1 MAIFKIFERGNSN
14 NSLIMVIQNF
24 ISQPVLLDQL
34 RKLGGLIFNQVD
46 RAAKS
51 GDYVYDSQLRQL
63 LGMLNTL
70 SWKHE
75 TLEDTVDQAILLG
88 VILGVFML
96 LLVLGV
102 VLTTIKKCR
111 DQQPGR
117 NNSDDNGGGTL
128 MTKLGN
134 NLRQTVISP
143 RLRATYPLLSAANMK
158 SSKAACTMEA
168 FPTMERD
175 MMLKPRQK
183 L

>member
-1 MAIFKIFERGNSN
+1 
-14 NSLIMVIQNF
+14 MVIQNF

-75 TLEDTVDQAILLG
+75 TLEDTVDQAILIG
-88 VILGVFML
+88 VVLGVFMFL
-96 LLVLGV
+96 LMLGL

-134 NLRQTVISP
+134 NLRQTVIS
-143 RLRATYPLLSAANMK
+143 A
-158 SSKAACTMEA
+158 EA
-168 FPTMERD
+168 QSDIPIVIGGKHEIKQGGLHHGGFPHDGKRYD
-175 MMLKPRQK
+175 A
-183 L
+183 

>member
-1 MAIFKIFERGNSN
+1 
-14 NSLIMVIQNF
+14 MVIQNF

-75 TLEDTVDQAILLG
+75 TLEDQVDQVILIG
-88 VILGVFML
+88 AVLGVFML
-96 LLVLGV
+96 LLMLGL

-134 NLRQTVISP
+134 NLRQTVIS
-143 RLRATYPLLSAANMK
+143 A
-158 SSKAACTMEA
+158 EA
-168 FPTMERD
+168 QSDIPIVIGGKHEIKQGGLHHGGLHHGGLHHEGKRYD
-175 MMLKPRQK
+175 A
-183 L
+183 